1 MNYKLIE
8 PVNKNKNLTAV
19 ERVLTN
25 RGLLLEDIEHYLNVS
40 DEDILGLNQID
51 NLLEGVKMLLPHIYQ
66 EDDMMVQVDSDADGY
81 CSAAIFINY
90 LNSIFPGYVQN
101 HIYYQLH
108 EEKIHG
114 IDIEGITDNI
124 KIVVVPDASSNEE
137 DKHKILKEKGV
148 DVLVIDH
155 HIADSVSK
163 YACVINNQLCDYPN
177 KSLCGT
183 AMVYKFCCFLDQ
195 ILNEDKA
202 NNFLDLTALA
212 LIADM
217 MDLREFE
224 THRLV
229 EVGLKQL
236 YNPFF
241 KALAN
246 KQSFKLKDNMN
257 PFGIGWYIAPLINAV
272 TRVGDYNEK
281 LTVFESMLHFKAY
294 EQILSTKRGAKKG
307 QTEPR
312 VEQAVR
318 LCGNIKN
325 RQERIKE
332 ENTEIIIELIEEQNL
347 LDNKILAIRLDKDH
361 AINRGLTGLI
371 ANQIANRFQKPTL
384 LLNYVEEEDGIHW
397 MGSGRNFNFSPIDDL
412 RETLLNTHLPE
423 FVEGHPN
430 AFGFSI
436 LDKNFDLFMN
446 TINNNL
452 ANIDFDTFYPVDIIY
467 HGTDIKNE
475 DIFKLAELKDIWGQE
490 IKEPYIAL
498 ENIALTPEKIDLLG
512 KDRKT
517 IKFNLPNNLSIIT
530 FEGSEEEYFQLLE
543 DCKDKRFTFIG
554 TCSIN
559 SFMGNI
565 QPQIKLEAY
574 ESNFVF

>member
-1 MNYKLIE
+1 M
-8 PVNKNKNLTAV
+8 
-19 ERVLTN
+19 
-25 RGLLLEDIEHYLNVS
+25 
-40 DEDILGLNQID
+40 
-51 NLLEGVKMLLPHIYQ
+51 
-66 EDDMMVQVDSDADGY
+66 
-81 CSAAIFINY
+81 
-90 LNSIFPGYVQN
+90 
-101 HIYYQLH
+101 
-108 EEKIHG
+108 
-114 IDIEGITDNI
+114 
-124 KIVVVPDASSNEE
+124 
-137 DKHKILKEKGV
+137 
-148 DVLVIDH
+148 VIDH

-229 EVGLKQL
+229 EIGLKQL

-332 ENTEIIIELIEEQNL
+332 ENTEIIIELIKEQNL

-436 LDKNFDLFMN
+436 LDKNFNRFIN

-517 IKFNLPNNLSIIT
+517 IKFNLPNNLSVIT

>member
-1 MNYKLIE
+1 M
-8 PVNKNKNLTAV
+8 
-19 ERVLTN
+19 
-25 RGLLLEDIEHYLNVS
+25 
-40 DEDILGLNQID
+40 
-51 NLLEGVKMLLPHIYQ
+51 
-66 EDDMMVQVDSDADGY
+66 
-81 CSAAIFINY
+81 
-90 LNSIFPGYVQN
+90 
-101 HIYYQLH
+101 
-108 EEKIHG
+108 
-114 IDIEGITDNI
+114 
-124 KIVVVPDASSNEE
+124 
-137 DKHKILKEKGV
+137 
-148 DVLVIDH
+148 VIDH

-241 KALAN
+241 KTLAN

-294 EQILSTKRGAKKG
+294 EQILSTKRGAKKD

-332 ENTEIIIELIEEQNL
+332 ENTEIIIELIKEQNL

-371 ANQIANRFQKPTL
+371 ANQIANRFQRPTL

-412 RETLLNTHLPE
+412 RQTLLDTHLPE

-436 LDKNFDLFMN
+436 LDKNLK
-446 TINNNL
+446 NNQNL
-452 ANIDFDTFYPVDIIY
+452 IKSLKSILKRII
-467 HGTDIKNE
+467 
-475 DIFKLAELKDIWGQE
+475 
-490 IKEPYIAL
+490 
-498 ENIALTPEKIDLLG
+498 
-512 KDRKT
+512 
-517 IKFNLPNNLSIIT
+517 
-530 FEGSEEEYFQLLE
+530 
-543 DCKDKRFTFIG
+543 
-554 TCSIN
+554 
-559 SFMGNI
+559 
-565 QPQIKLEAY
+565 
-574 ESNFVF
+574 

>member
-1 MNYKLIE
+1 M
-8 PVNKNKNLTAV
+8 
-19 ERVLTN
+19 
-25 RGLLLEDIEHYLNVS
+25 
-40 DEDILGLNQID
+40 
-51 NLLEGVKMLLPHIYQ
+51 
-66 EDDMMVQVDSDADGY
+66 
-81 CSAAIFINY
+81 
-90 LNSIFPGYVQN
+90 
-101 HIYYQLH
+101 
-108 EEKIHG
+108 
-114 IDIEGITDNI
+114 
-124 KIVVVPDASSNEE
+124 
-137 DKHKILKEKGV
+137 
-148 DVLVIDH
+148 
-155 HIADSVSK
+155 
-163 YACVINNQLCDYPN
+163 
-177 KSLCGT
+177 
-183 AMVYKFCCFLDQ
+183 
-195 ILNEDKA
+195 
-202 NNFLDLTALA
+202 
-212 LIADM
+212 
-217 MDLREFE
+217 
-224 THRLV
+224 
-229 EVGLKQL
+229 
-236 YNPFF
+236 
-241 KALAN
+241 
-246 KQSFKLKDNMN
+246 
-257 PFGIGWYIAPLINAV
+257 
-272 TRVGDYNEK
+272 
-281 LTVFESMLHFKAY
+281 
-294 EQILSTKRGAKKG
+294 
-307 QTEPR
+307 
-312 VEQAVR
+312 
-318 LCGNIKN
+318 CGNIKN

-332 ENTEIIIELIEEQNL
+332 ENTEIIIELIKEQNL

-436 LDKNFDLFMN
+436 LDKDFDLFIN
-446 TINNNL
+446 TVNNNL